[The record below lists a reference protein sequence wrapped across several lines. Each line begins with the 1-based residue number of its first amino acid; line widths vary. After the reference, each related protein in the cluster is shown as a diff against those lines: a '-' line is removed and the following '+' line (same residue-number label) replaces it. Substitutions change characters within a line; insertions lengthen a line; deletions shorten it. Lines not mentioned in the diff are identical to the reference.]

1 MGSLVCEAKG
11 NMLIDNDMSEQIK
24 IQLPDG
30 SVREVAQGTTP
41 FDVAM
46 SISPRLAAAVVVAR
60 IRPLTTPVVA
70 GETAVEEADEAQT
83 EAGMY
88 GSASELGERLVDLA
102 APLNEDVA
110 LELLKESDEAALKVV
125 RHSAAHVMATAI
137 LELFP
142 ETKLGHGPATD
153 NGFFYDV
160 YRETP
165 FTEDDLAAIEKR
177 MAEVVARDET
187 FVREQESR
195 EMGLKDYAEH
205 GDFMKVH
212 FIERF
217 TKPGDEISLYR
228 NGKFVDFCR
237 GPHVPST
244 GRVKAFKVT
253 SVAGAY
259 WLGDEKNQQLQRIY
273 GTAFFNA
280 KDMDAHFK
288 RLEEIKARDH
298 RVLGKQ
304 LDLFSIQE
312 VAGAGLIFWHPKGGL
327 IRKTMEDWMR
337 DECIRRG
344 YEMVFTPHI
353 MRRELWKVSGH
364 EGFYSQ
370 NMYPPM
376 ELDDAEYRLK
386 PMNCPGHILIY
397 KNSPKSYRD
406 LPQRYAELGN
416 VYRYERSGTMH
427 GLLRVRGFTQDDA
440 HIFCTPEQIESE
452 IAACVEFADEVLK
465 AFGFAEFKVEL
476 STWDPKDQKSY
487 VGSPEHWET
496 AVGSLKKVLDAK
508 AIPYREIP
516 GEAAFY
522 GPKIDIKLV
531 DVLGR
536 LWQLSTVQFDFNL
549 PQRFELE
556 YTGEDGEKHRP
567 VMVHR
572 ALFGSVE
579 RFFGVLIEHYAG
591 AFPLWLA
598 PVQVGLVPISE
609 KHVEYARAV
618 KAKLE
623 VAGLRVELD
632 ARNEKMNAKIRE
644 FTLQKVPFVLVMGD
658 KEAEQR
664 EVNVR
669 VRGGGVQGTFPL
681 SEFIANATT
690 LITRKEL
697 NLSDTP
703 KWHDAVLKAVQ
714 SFPTDQ
720 FDLNDLY
727 DLRDE
732 FASIFPNNRH
742 VNEKLRQQLQT
753 LRDEGII
760 QFLDNEGNYK
770 RIK

>member
-1 MGSLVCEAKG
+1 VAAASEIWPSRPIGLRRGPPQFFDFQEEEC
-11 NMLIDNDMSEQIK
+11 MSEGVMEAVQMIRV
-24 IQLPDG
+24 QLPDG
-30 SVREVAQGTTP
+30 SVREVAKGTTP
-41 FDVAM
+41 LDVAM

-60 IRPLTTPVVA
+60 VKPLSLATIEGDASDP
-70 GETAVEEADEAQT
+70 EASEA
-83 EAGMY
+83 AMY
-88 GSASELGERLVDLA
+88 GAATTGERLVDLT
-102 APLNEDVA
+102 APLDEDVA

-153 NGFFYDV
+153 AGFFYDV

-165 FTEDDLAAIEKR
+165 FSDADLAAIEAR
-177 MAEVVARDET
+177 MAEVVARDEK
-187 FVREQESR
+187 FVREEEPR
-195 EMGLKDYAEH
+195 EKGLEDYKKQGE
-205 GDFMKVH
+205 FMKVH

-217 TKPGDEISLYR
+217 TKPGEEISLYK
-228 NGKFVDFCR
+228 NGNFTDFCR

-244 GRVKAFKVT
+244 GRVKAFKVM

-280 KDMDAHFK
+280 KDLDAHFK

-312 VAGAGLIFWHPKGGL
+312 VAGSGLIFWHPKGGL
-327 IRKTMEDWMR
+327 IRKTMEDWMK

-344 YEMVFTPHI
+344 YEMVYTPHI
-353 MRRELWKVSGH
+353 MKRELWKISGH
-364 EGFYSQ
+364 EGHYAE

-406 LPQRYAELGN
+406 LPVRYAELGN

-440 HIFCTPEQIESE
+440 HIFCTPSQIEDE
-452 IAACVEFADEVLK
+452 VIGCVEFAQSVLNT
-465 AFGFAEFKVEL
+465 FGFAEFKVEL
-476 STWDPKDQKSY
+476 STWDPADKKSY
-487 VGSPEHWET
+487 TGSEANWNL
-496 AVGSLKKVLDAK
+496 AIDSLKRALERKS
-508 AIPYREIP
+508 IPFRTIP

-536 LWQLSTVQFDFNL
+536 LWQLSTVQFDFTL
-549 PQRFELE
+549 PERFGLE
-556 YTGEDGEKHRP
+556 YKGEDGEMHQP

-572 ALFGSVE
+572 ALFGSIE

-598 PVQVGLVPISE
+598 PVQVGLVPISSD
-609 KHVEYARAV
+609 KHLEYAEKV
-618 KAKLE
+618 KAQLE
-623 VAGLRVELD
+623 AAGLRVEID

-644 FTLQKVPFVLVMGD
+644 FTLAKVPFVLILGD
-658 KEAEQR
+658 KEAATDS
-664 EVNVR
+664 VSVR
-669 VRGGGVQGTFPL
+669 TRGKGDEGGVALAAFM
-681 SEFIANATT
+681 ERA
-690 LITRKEL
+690 
-697 NLSDTP
+697 
-703 KWHDAVLKAVQ
+703 KALLE
-714 SFPTDQ
+714 S
-720 FDLNDLY
+720 
-727 DLRDE
+727 RS
-732 FASIFPNNRH
+732 AS
-742 VNEKLRQQLQT
+742 L
-753 LRDEGII
+753 
-760 QFLDNEGNYK
+760 
-770 RIK
+770 

>member
-1 MGSLVCEAKG
+1 VSNET
-11 NMLIDNDMSEQIK
+11 IS

-30 SVREVAQGTTP
+30 SVREVPRGTTP
-41 FDVAM
+41 YDVAM

-60 IRPLTTPVVA
+60 VRPLKAAATTGA
-70 GETAVEEADEAQT
+70 AADEEGSEASMYGAVEA
-83 EAGMY
+83 
-88 GSASELGERLVDLA
+88 GERLVDLT
-102 APLNEDVA
+102 APLTEDVA
-110 LELLKESDEAALKVV
+110 LELLKENDEASLKVV

-153 NGFFYDV
+153 AGFFYDV

-165 FTEDDLAAIEKR
+165 FSDEDLAAIEKR
-177 MAEVVARDET
+177 MAEVVARDEK
-187 FVREQESR
+187 FVRQEEPR
-195 EMGLKDYAEH
+195 EKGLTDYDAQGE
-205 GDFMKVH
+205 FMKVH
-212 FIERF
+212 FIEKF

-228 NGKFVDFCR
+228 NGGFVDFCR

-244 GRVKAFKVT
+244 GRVKAFKVM

-280 KDMDAHFK
+280 KDLDAHFK

-344 YEMVFTPHI
+344 YEMVYTPHI
-353 MRRELWKVSGH
+353 MRRDLWKISGH

-397 KNSPKSYRD
+397 RNSPKSYRD
-406 LPQRYAELGN
+406 LPVRYAELGN

-452 IAACVEFADEVLK
+452 IAACVDFADSVLK

-476 STWDPKDQKSY
+476 STWDPKDAKSY
-487 VGSPEHWET
+487 VGSAEHWET
-496 AVGSLKKVLDAK
+496 AVRSLKIVLDAK
-508 AIPYREIP
+508 GIAYKEIP

-572 ALFGSVE
+572 ALYGSVE

-591 AFPLWLA
+591 AFPMWLA
-598 PVQVGLVPISE
+598 PVQIGLVPISE
-609 KHVEYARAV
+609 KHLEYANAV

-623 VAGLRVELD
+623 AAGLRVELD

-658 KEAEQR
+658 KEAA
-664 EVNVR
+664 
-669 VRGGGVQGTFPL
+669 
-681 SEFIANATT
+681 S
-690 LITRKEL
+690 
-697 NLSDTP
+697 
-703 KWHDAVLKAVQ
+703 DAVSVRTRGKGDEGSV
-714 SFPTDQ
+714 
-720 FDLNDLY
+720 DLNAFIERAVGLAQDHRMDL
-727 DLRDE
+727 
-732 FASIFPNNRH
+732 
-742 VNEKLRQQLQT
+742 
-753 LRDEGII
+753 
-760 QFLDNEGNYK
+760 
-770 RIK
+770 